1 MHNTFFVARYLL
13 GGPRGPFFRGERAG
27 CDAVR
32 HIVTLCV
39 TRSAKRAGTI
49 QAHGCWD
56 GATARRAVTACAT
69 ACWHSRQ
76 RRPATRAGWP
86 AHTGPRRCSEVDRAT
101 LTDYQFMTAAAPCP
115 SAALFEGG
123 PLRTDATAVSGG
135 YCGKTADALRTAL
148 IHNAICCGK
157 TADAL
162 LRTQHA

>member
-1 MHNTFFVARYLL
+1 MRHGVLAQPSAAPGNAGRMASTYRTAPLL
-13 GGPRGPFFRGERAG
+13 RG
-27 CDAVR
+27 
-32 HIVTLCV
+32 
-39 TRSAKRAGTI
+39 
-49 QAHGCWD
+49 
-56 GATARRAVTACAT
+56 
-69 ACWHSRQ
+69 
-76 RRPATRAGWP
+76 
-86 AHTGPRRCSEVDRAT
+86 GPRRCSEVDRAT